1 MNDSVPTAWPSA
13 PPPEEEF
20 EYRMRRQSDG
30 LGGPGGGRIGTFE
43 AMRRHWLIV
52 LATVGTLVLAGIALG
67 LVRKPVYT
75 AEGQLS
81 VQIASPYPSAVPG
94 AITASSGLAAIYSRA
109 IYAPP
114 LINRL
119 AKRTSLSP
127 RQVVDRISATQVPDT
142 GVLKVTA
149 TGESERSTV
158 VLANLATDQL
168 HRYVSNNLNGSAPQS
183 QGVLRQYK
191 RAARR
196 YQDRVLQ
203 QQQLESL
210 VASSPSSSTSE
221 ALRRAQIL
229 TQAAAIQRDGLAQAY
244 QSGQQLYT
252 APLDVIGRAT
262 SASSDRVSRLQL
274 FGMVG
279 LFAGLAV
286 GAVLATVQANSGAR
300 RRPA

>member
-1 MNDSVPTAWPSA
+1 
-13 PPPEEEF
+13 
-20 EYRMRRQSDG
+20 
-30 LGGPGGGRIGTFE
+30 
-43 AMRRHWLIV
+43 MRRHWLIV
-52 LATVGTLVLAGIALG
+52 LATVVTMVAAGIALG

-94 AITASSGLAAIYSRA
+94 AITASSGLASIYSRA

-114 LINRL
+114 LINNL

-149 TGESERSTV
+149 TGESEGSTV
-158 VLANLATDQL
+158 LLGNLATDQL
-168 HRYVSNNLNGSAPQS
+168 RRYVNNELIGSSPQS
-183 QGVLRQYK
+183 QGVLHQYQ

-196 YQDRVLQ
+196 YQDRVQHLQ
-203 QQQLESL
+203 DLENTL
-210 VASSPSSSTSE
+210 GSPSSSTSD
-221 ALRRAQIL
+221 ALRSAQIQVQ
-229 TQAAAIQRDGLAQAY
+229 TAAIQRDGLAQAY

-252 APLDVIGRAT
+252 APLEVIGRAT
-262 SASSDRVSRLQL
+262 SASSDRFSRLQL
-274 FGMVG
+274 FGLIG
-279 LFAGLAV
+279 LVAGLAV